1 MKARQTISPERGWSW
16 QKLVE
21 VVKPLVPPILRA
33 AVRGI
38 PTMLP
43 AQLGLMPDFLII
55 GAQKCGTTS
64 LYNYLIEHP
73 WVAPS
78 VTKEVHFFD
87 HAFAR
92 GLAWYRRQFPSFPEK
107 CYARIVLRQGFVT
120 GEASP
125 YYIFHPH
132 APRRVWVT
140 LPDVKL
146 IVLLRNPV
154 DRAFSHYQHS
164 VRSGKESLSFEEA
177 IEKEGE
183 RLNGELEKM
192 LADEH
197 YRSMPHQAYSYLSR
211 GVYIDQLKTWL
222 SLFPAEQI
230 LILNS
235 EELYASPAAV
245 YRQTLE
251 FLGLPAYEL
260 QEYRKYDHGGYRV
273 KMDSA
278 TRQRLVAYFRPYNQR
293 LYEFL
298 GKRFDW
304 DQ

>member
-1 MKARQTISPERGWSW
+1 MTMKPKGQRPPALMSAAIR
-16 QKLVE
+16 KL
-21 VVKPLVPPILRA
+21 LA
-33 AVRGI
+33 A
-38 PTMLP
+38 LP
-43 AQLGLMPDFLII
+43 AQLRLLPDFLII

-92 GLAWYRRQFPSFPEK
+92 GLAWYRRQFPSLLEK
-107 CYARIVLRQGFVT
+107 RYARIVLRRGLIT

-132 APRRVWVT
+132 APQRVWAA
-140 LPDVKL
+140 LPDAKL

-164 VRSGKESLSFEEA
+164 VRSGKETLPFEEA

-183 RLNGELEKM
+183 RLQGELERM
-192 LADEH
+192 LADER
-197 YRSMPHQAYSYLSR
+197 YRSMAHQAYSYLSR
-211 GVYIDQLKTWL
+211 GIYIDQLRAWL
-222 SLFPAEQI
+222 RLFPAEQV

-235 EELYASPAAV
+235 EEFYANPAAI

-260 QEYRKYDHGGYRV
+260 HEYKRYDHGGYHA
-273 KMDSA
+273 KMDGA
-278 TRQRLVAYFRPYNQR
+278 IRRRLVDDFRPHNQR
-293 LYEFL
+293 LYDFL
-298 GKRFDW
+298 GRRFDW
-304 DQ
+304 DR